1 MIKNLTDEE
10 LIEYIERLQIVKEKL
25 QLEVEE
31 KKSAYEKQQAEHEKQ
46 QADYEK
52 LQADHDKLQNDH
64 TLLLENFE
72 KIRKLVFGQ
81 SSEKRRFIEDADQ
94 LSFLGRIFNEAEVFA
109 KEATKDEL
117 QEVGVT
123 GHVRKPK
130 RTREELIASLPVFEV
145 LCDTK
150 EEDRNCDACG
160 SETRYLGK
168 EHVRD
173 EIEIIPQKMHIIRY

>member
-1 MIKNLTDEE
+1 MEKMIKNLTDEE

-31 KKSAYEKQQAEHEKQ
+31 KKSAYEKQ

-94 LSFLGRIFNEAEVFA
+94 LSFIGRIFNEAEV
-109 KEATKDEL
+109 L
-117 QEVGVT
+117 S
-123 GHVRKPK
+123 
-130 RTREELIASLPVFEV
+130 LI
-145 LCDTK
+145 
-150 EEDRNCDACG
+150 
-160 SETRYLGK
+160 
-168 EHVRD
+168 
-173 EIEIIPQKMHIIRY
+173 HI